1 MRNSFVSASQLL
13 PRYGYS
19 VVKATAKRN
28 NEYSRLLYHCE
39 NVSNDWELIEG
50 SLANDEI
57 LAAQNVPD
65 LLII

>member
-28 NEYSRLLYHCE
+28 NKYFKILYHCD
-39 NVSNDWELIEG
+39 NVSNHWELIEE

-57 LAAQNVPD
+57 LAAQNIPD